1 MSIEHPE
8 NGAGSPVEKP
18 KQETIEA
25 VAQKPPTAEDL
36 DRHKKEL
43 EQKIEDEKV
52 RHAKDVDQKIIDQQS
67 LISQLKEN
75 DDLLKET
82 RKILEGYRGLNDPES
97 ASKIEE
103 LESSVDSLEK
113 KAEEMNQQVESISN
127 IPDVL
132 LKLQSEALE
141 EDYRKEANE
150 LLKEFYEAQSVVAN
164 LGGEIKKLSQ
174 EKPSDNS
181 SWESSIAG
189 EKKDAERSRNEARK
203 IFEDQLKEFNG
214 NDFARSVMDIF
225 NQAQSWQEI
234 QQGLEAKAKSLGLFQ
249 RKEKK
254 AIEGLSKADLA
265 FRQYEGL
272 QKRASDSEKTLND
285 SKKSEKQR
293 REDKLAELAGKYK
306 DAVMKGWEIEN
317 RCVELA
323 KERGVEPFGEHYEHF
338 SKQLSSTLTDG
349 VERSAGIMKG
359 TDRPNYSTGAIH
371 RNWNEALK
379 KPEVKAIFDTWQ
391 EVVNKAGG
399 SKLAE
404 VNPLETA
411 KK

>member
-1 MSIEHPE
+1 MSAENPE
-8 NGAGSPVEKP
+8 KGAGSPVEQPQQKTA
-18 KQETIEA
+18 EVVE
-25 VAQKPPTAEDL
+25 QKPPTAEDL
-36 DRHKKEL
+36 DRLKKEL
-43 EQKIEDEKV
+43 EQKIEDEKI
-52 RHAKDVDQKIIDQQS
+52 RHAKDIDQKVIDRQS
-67 LISQLKEN
+67 LISKLKEN

-82 RKILEGYRGLNDPES
+82 RKILEGYQKLNDPDS
-97 ASKIEE
+97 ASKVEE
-103 LESSVDSLEK
+103 LESLVGSLEK
-113 KAEEMNQQVESISN
+113 KAEEMNQQVEEISN

-132 LKLQSEALE
+132 LKLQSEALG
-141 EDYRKEANE
+141 EDYRIESNK
-150 LLKEFYEAQSVVAN
+150 LLKEFHEAQSVVAN

-189 EKKDAERSRNEARK
+189 EKRDAERSKGESKK
-203 IFEDQLKEFNG
+203 IFEEVLKEFNG
-214 NDFARSVMDIF
+214 NEFARSVMDIF

-254 AIEGLSKADLA
+254 AIEALGKADLA

-272 QKRASDSEKTLND
+272 QKRALDSEKTLDD
-285 SKKSEKQR
+285 SKRGEKQR
-293 REDKLAELAGKYK
+293 REDKLAELSGKYR
-306 DAVMKGWEIEN
+306 DAVLKGWEIEN

-323 KERGVEPFGEHYEHF
+323 KERGVEPFGESYEHF
-338 SKQLSSTLTDG
+338 SKQLSSTLTEG

-359 TDRPNYSTGAIH
+359 TDQPDYRTGAVH

-379 KPEVKAIFDTWQ
+379 KPEVKAMFDTWQ
-391 EVVNKAGG
+391 EVVNRAGG

-404 VNPLETA
+404 VNPLEA
-411 KK
+411 EKK